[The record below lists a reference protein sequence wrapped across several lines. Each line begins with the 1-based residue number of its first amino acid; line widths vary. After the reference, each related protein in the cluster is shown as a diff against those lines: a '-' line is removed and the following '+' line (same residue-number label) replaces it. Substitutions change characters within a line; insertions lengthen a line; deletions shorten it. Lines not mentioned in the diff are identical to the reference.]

1 MIQIKLAPVRSNSGG
16 YSENNT
22 AVIFYYYFFLESTV
36 LDLSISEYLIDKSN
50 DLPPQPGQIKCSDIE
65 PVQHDDATGRVVETL
80 QQ

>member
-16 YSENNT
+16 YSENYK
-22 AVIFYYYFFLESTV
+22 AVIVFFLESTV
-36 LDLSISEYLIDKSN
+36 LDLSISKYLIDKSN